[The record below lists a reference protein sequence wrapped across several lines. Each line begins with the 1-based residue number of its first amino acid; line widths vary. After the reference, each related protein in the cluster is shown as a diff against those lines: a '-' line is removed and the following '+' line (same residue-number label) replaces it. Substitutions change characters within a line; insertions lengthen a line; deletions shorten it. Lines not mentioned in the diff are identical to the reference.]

1 MARKGSAQMTGAV
14 CTGAG
19 MADASVRKKRLHPGE
34 RTALWVSRV
43 VLIIFVLIVLIPL
56 WFVLEASVNPLNS
69 YVSFSFWPAHAS
81 LANYLQVFKDGQ
93 WVIWVRNTVIV
104 AVVIGS
110 IQVFITALSAFA
122 FSKMRFWG
130 RRYGLM
136 TLIILQMF
144 PNFLAIAAYYSA
156 LAKFNLIDTMGGY
169 ILVMIGGSA
178 FNIWLLKGYFDAIP
192 KELEEAAII
201 DGANS
206 WYRFTR
212 ILLPLAKPML
222 VVIFL
227 FTIVGVFSD
236 YVMAGMV
243 FETPGQ
249 YTLAVGMYG
258 LISGQ
263 FGQNWG
269 LFSAEALMSAIPLAL
284 IFSFGQRYI
293 ASGLV
298 AGAVKG

>member
-1 MARKGSAQMTGAV
+1 MMS
-14 CTGAG
+14 
-19 MADASVRKKRLHPGE
+19 KKTAAMLGVMPRPVIHKALSSGE
-34 RTALWVSRV
+34 RTVLWISRI
-43 VLIIFVLIVLIPL
+43 VLIVFVLIVLIPM

-69 YVSFSFWPAHAS
+69 YVTFSFWPDHAS
-81 LANYLQVFKDGQ
+81 LVNYIQVFKDGQ
-93 WVIWVRNTVIV
+93 WLIWVKNTVIV
-104 AVVIGS
+104 AMSIGL

-130 RRYGLM
+130 RKYGLM

-156 LAKFNLIDTMGGY
+156 LSKFNLIDTMGGY

-178 FNIWLLKGYFDAIP
+178 FNIWLLKGYFDSVP

-227 FTIVGVFSD
+227 FTIVGTFSD
-236 YVMAGMV
+236 YIMAGMV
-243 FETPGQ
+243 FETPSQ

-269 LFSAEALMSAIPLAL
+269 LFSAEALMSAVPLAL
-284 IFSFGQRYI
+284 IFGLGQKFI

>member
-1 MARKGSAQMTGAV
+1 MAKGMLQKRAKGFSAKSSGFSA
-14 CTGAG
+14 
-19 MADASVRKKRLHPGE
+19 GE
-34 RTALWVSRV
+34 RIALWTAR
-43 VLIIFVLIVLIPL
+43 FVLIVFVFVVLIPL
-56 WFVLEASVNPLNS
+56 WFVFEASVNPLNS
-69 YVSFSFWPAHAS
+69 YVSFSLWPAHAS
-81 LANYLQVFKDGQ
+81 LVNYIQVFQQGQ
-93 WVIWVRNTVIV
+93 WLLWVKNTVIL
-104 AVVIGS
+104 AVSIG
-110 IQVFITALSAFA
+110 ILQVFITALSAFA

-130 RRYGLM
+130 RKYGLM

-178 FNIWLLKGYFDAIP
+178 FNIWLLKNYFDAVP

-212 ILLPLAKPML
+212 ILLPLATPML
-222 VVIFL
+222 IVIFL
-227 FTIVGVFSD
+227 FTLVGIFSD
-236 YVMAGMV
+236 YIMAGMV
-243 FETPGQ
+243 FETPSQ

-269 LFSAEALMSAIPLAL
+269 MFSAEALMSAIPLAL
-284 IFSFGQRYI
+284 IFGLGQRFI